1 MAKPTINFDYRSGVL
16 DAAWVEQQ
24 MEFSWFKGDGH
35 VLVSLDAS
43 EVDTL
48 HVPGSA
54 SVGEVKTI
62 IRQYVRGK
70 A

>member
-48 HVPGSA
+48 HVPDLA

-62 IRQYVRGK
+62 IRHYVRSK